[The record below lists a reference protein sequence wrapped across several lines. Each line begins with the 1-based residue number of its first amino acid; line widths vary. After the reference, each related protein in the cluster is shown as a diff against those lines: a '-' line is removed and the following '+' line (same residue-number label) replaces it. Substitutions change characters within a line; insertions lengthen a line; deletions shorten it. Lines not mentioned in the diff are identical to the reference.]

1 MRSLDRPC
9 AASNTILARTT
20 TRYGDVYFLA
30 RASNSRRSSGDS
42 SIGYG
47 LLLDIPP
54 PPPRWKDNESQ
65 GKMDPYYTSLYF
77 LKIGL
82 SPRRPPIRVERLR
95 IWRQADRAHS
105 FDGRYRQPGSGRI
118 GRREANIYWGGRAIP
133 GGAAIVYSTTSTP
146 VAVSF
151 AAHKSVSWS
160 KISTRPRSRR
170 YASSRRTSITV
181 KGSLTSCSVRQM
193 ILSLHANGRPASR
206 TRRMR
211 QRASSRC
218 FCCRSILIQPIPPRL

>member
-20 TRYGDVYFLA
+20 SRYGDVYFLA

-82 SPRRPPIRVERLR
+82 SNNYLIRCPAHPRGPERRGPQGSPWGRRP
-95 IWRQADRAHS
+95 
-105 FDGRYRQPGSGRI
+105 
-118 GRREANIYWGGRAIP
+118 
-133 GGAAIVYSTTSTP
+133 
-146 VAVSF
+146 
-151 AAHKSVSWS
+151 
-160 KISTRPRSRR
+160 
-170 YASSRRTSITV
+170 
-181 KGSLTSCSVRQM
+181 
-193 ILSLHANGRPASR
+193 
-206 TRRMR
+206 
-211 QRASSRC
+211 
-218 FCCRSILIQPIPPRL
+218 

>member
-20 TRYGDVYFLA
+20 SRYGDVYFLA

-82 SPRRPPIRVERLR
+82 SEIDGTVRCVVERQLR
-95 IWRQADRAHS
+95 GKR
-105 FDGRYRQPGSGRI
+105 GRTLPRQP
-118 GRREANIYWGGRAIP
+118 
-133 GGAAIVYSTTSTP
+133 
-146 VAVSF
+146 
-151 AAHKSVSWS
+151 
-160 KISTRPRSRR
+160 
-170 YASSRRTSITV
+170 
-181 KGSLTSCSVRQM
+181 
-193 ILSLHANGRPASR
+193 RPAVDWNR
-206 TRRMR
+206 G
-211 QRASSRC
+211 QR
-218 FCCRSILIQPIPPRL
+218 QPIQLRLPFS